1 MWALGLALLTF
12 LAGPASAQTPPGTAI
27 DNVATG
33 RYVGNGGASEVATS
47 NLVGIVVALPRTPST
62 TVFLKHAPSNP
73 SATLQTIGPEQCS
86 LSGGAVGPFGPI
98 APPVSMAGVPIDL
111 GAPVPLLGDGAY
123 HAGEPV
129 FVRVTD
135 PDQNLSAAV
144 VETVGFHESG
154 HDGSKPW
161 PVNDVE
167 STWTVLDSRERD
179 THPRSAADVVVAP
192 GTEIRSPV
200 TGTVV
205 AAQTY
210 VLYCEHSDDLLF
222 IEPDEQPGWQVRIF
236 HISGLQV
243 SVGDRVEAGVTVIAP
258 SATQLPFVSQV
269 DDETAEPSWPH
280 VHIEIVDPSI
290 PDRPTATPGCN

>member
-1 MWALGLALLTF
+1 MA
-12 LAGPASAQTPPGTAI
+12 AGR
-27 DNVATG
+27 VATIALTCILAASCAAASSTVG
-33 RYVGNGGASEVATS
+33 VAAQDPTPTAAPTATAAPTSTPTPAPTATVAPTPTVTPTPGPTPTPLPTPTATPIPRSVHEQAFEQFAVIDRIPLRY
-47 NLVGIVVALPRTPST
+47 P
-62 TVFLKHAPSNP
+62 
-73 SATLQTIGPEQCS
+73 
-86 LSGGAVGPFGPI
+86 
-98 APPVSMAGVPIDL
+98 
-111 GAPVPLLGDGAY
+111 
-123 HAGEPV
+123 
-129 FVRVTD
+129 
-135 PDQNLSAAV
+135 AAI

-161 PVNDVE
+161 PVNDVG
-167 STWTVLDSRERD
+167 SDWTVLDSRERD

-192 GTEIRSPV
+192 DTEIRSPV

-243 SVGDRVEAGVTVIAP
+243 SVGDRVEAGLTVIAP
-258 SATQLPFVSQV
+258 RATQLPFVSQV

-290 PDRPTATPGCN
+290 PDRPTATPGCS

>member
-1 MWALGLALLTF
+1 MVAGRVTTIALTCLLA
-12 LAGPASAQTPPGTAI
+12 ASCAA
-27 DNVATG
+27 
-33 RYVGNGGASEVATS
+33 ASSTVEVAAQNPTATAAPTATVEPS
-47 NLVGIVVALPRTPST
+47 PTPAPTATATPTATPTVTPTPGPTPTPTPLPR
-62 TVFLKHAPSNP
+62 LIH
-73 SATLQTIGPEQCS
+73 EQPFEQF
-86 LSGGAVGPFGPI
+86 AVIDRI
-98 APPVSMAGVPIDL
+98 ALHYP
-111 GAPVPLLGDGAY
+111 
-123 HAGEPV
+123 
-129 FVRVTD
+129 
-135 PDQNLSAAV
+135 AAV

-210 VLYCEHSDDLLF
+210 VLYCEHSEDLLF

>member
-1 MWALGLALLTF
+1 MAAARVATIALTCMLSAACAAASSTVEVAAQNPTATPLPT
-12 LAGPASAQTPPGTAI
+12 ATAEPPPPPAPPAPPAPPGPPTATPTPGSTPT
-27 DNVATG
+27 ATP
-33 RYVGNGGASEVATS
+33 
-47 NLVGIVVALPRTPST
+47 LPR
-62 TVFLKHAPSNP
+62 VVHEQAFEAF
-73 SATLQTIGPEQCS
+73 AVIGR
-86 LSGGAVGPFGPI
+86 I
-98 APPVSMAGVPIDL
+98 PVHYP
-111 GAPVPLLGDGAY
+111 
-123 HAGEPV
+123 
-129 FVRVTD
+129 
-135 PDQNLSAAV
+135 AAV

-161 PVNDVE
+161 PVNDVAAQ
-167 STWTVLDSRERD
+167 WTVLDSRERD
-179 THPRSAADVVVAP
+179 THPRSAADIVVAP

-243 SVGDRVEAGVTVIAP
+243 SIGDRVEAGVTMIAP
-258 SATQLPFVSQV
+258 SATQLPFESQV
-269 DDETAEPSWPH
+269 DKETAEPSWPH

-290 PDRPTATPGCN
+290 PDRPTATPGCG